1 MLHCLLHSFVL
12 EFGMH
17 LAGDFVRVVLWL
29 GERSLAPSWRFYKRV
44 EGACARALSD
54 VEGSTIAV
62 GLRIGICP
70 PHVLGP

>member
-1 MLHCLLHSFVL
+1 MRHCLLHSIVL
-12 EFGMH
+12 EFGKH

-29 GERSLAPSWRFYKRV
+29 GELSLVPSWRFCKRV

-62 GLRIGICP
+62 GLRIGICQ